1 MGKDTSVID
10 FGKKEFI
17 ELMIPM
23 TLFILIVSIVTC
35 IVAIYEACKLVL

>member
-1 MGKDTSVID
+1 MEKNTSVID

-23 TLFILIVSIVTC
+23 ALFILIVSIITC
-35 IVAIYEACKLVL
+35 IVAIYEACKVIL